1 MPIAFVGFIAGFA
14 IELEVVCEVAASLCD
29 GLDVLDELF
38 KLDELFELFKLD
50 ELFELDELSESDEIR
65 SNDEDVWGRV
75 GNFIGL

>member
-1 MPIAFVGFIAGFA
+1 MPIAFVGFITGFA

-38 KLDELFELFKLD
+38 KLDKLFELD
-50 ELFELDELSESDEIR
+50 ELFKLDELSESDEIR